1 MKICVITDQNAGF
14 TLDEIKQLNLPVVRM
29 PIVIDDKDYFQN
41 YTITEDEFYNK
52 LATTENVKTSQPSP
66 GEIMN
71 MWEKLLKEYDQI
83 VHIPMSSSL
92 SEGCM
97 TAEAL
102 AKDDQFKDKVF
113 VVDNHRISVTLKSA
127 VRDAMYLAKQGYDGN
142 KIKDKLEK
150 ESFNS
155 SIYIM
160 VNTLKYLKRGGR
172 VTPAAAA
179 LGEALHLKPV
189 LTILGGKL
197 DAYKKVLGTKKA
209 KSVMIDAVINDR
221 KTKFKN
227 LKDDE
232 LVYAVAYTYDEQA
245 ASMFKHEVANK
256 LNINEEDIEMNPLS
270 YSIATHIG
278 PGALA
283 VTISKKLY
291 K

>member
-14 TLDEIKQLNLPVVRM
+14 TLDEIKQLNLSVVRM

-97 TAEAL
+97 TAEGL
-102 AKDDQFKDKVF
+102 AKDDQFKNKVF

-142 KIKDKLEK
+142 KIKSILEE

-221 KTKFKN
+221 KTKFKD

-232 LVYAVAYTYDEQA
+232 LVYAIAYTYDEQA

>member
-14 TLDEIKQLNLPVVRM
+14 TLDEIKQLNLSVVRM

-97 TAEAL
+97 TSEGL
-102 AKDDQFKDKVF
+102 AKDDQFKNKVF

-142 KIKDKLEK
+142 KIKNILEK

-221 KTKFKN
+221 KTKFKD

-232 LVYAVAYTYDEQA
+232 LVYAIAYTYDEQA